1 MKQRLLVL
9 TGELS
14 GDIHCAE
21 IIRHLKSLIPGVQIM
36 GSGGQALEAEG
47 VELLEHI
54 RNLAVIG
61 FTDIFPNILAYYRLY
76 MRIRDLFQ
84 DETRRPCGVV
94 LVDFAGFNLRIA
106 ALARRF
112 NIPVMYIIPPKV
124 WAWNKGRIKKI
135 RRYVDKVVCLF
146 DFEEKIYRDA
156 GVDVTNAGNPN
167 LDRVADFLNTYTRGT
182 LRQRLEATDRLL
194 IGILPGSREKE
205 VRRILPEALQAAKL
219 FQMERDRAVIAVSR
233 APSIAPE
240 LIHRELEHHG
250 CCFPVVENSFELMAD
265 ADFLVVK
272 SGTSTLEAGLM
283 ATPMAVV
290 YKTSW
295 LTYQIGKRII
305 LQDCISL
312 PNIVLGRKVVPE
324 LIQGE
329 FNAAHLH
336 ITLKER
342 TTENSLATMA
352 RTLEEIREHMKTYG
366 FARNAAREII
376 HCFGLKAVDAR

>member
-1 MKQRLLVL
+1 MEQRLLVL
-9 TGELS
+9 TGEHS

-21 IIRHLKSLIPGVQIM
+21 IIRHLKSLIPGVRII

-47 VELLEHI
+47 MELIENI

-61 FTDIFPNILAYYRLY
+61 FTDIFPNILTYYRFY
-76 MRIRDLFQ
+76 KRIREFFQ
-84 DETRRPCGVV
+84 DERQRPAGVV

-106 ALARRF
+106 ALAKRF
-112 NIPVMYIIPPKV
+112 HIPVIYIIPPKV
-124 WAWNKGRIKKI
+124 WAWNQGRLEKI

-156 GVDVTNAGNPN
+156 GVDVTFAGNPN
-167 LDRVADFLNTYTRGT
+167 YDRVTDFLSTYTQGS
-182 LRQRLEATDRLL
+182 LRRRLEADDRLL

-205 VRRILPEALQAAKL
+205 VRRILPEALQAARL
-219 FQMERDRAVIAVSR
+219 FQMERDRAIFVVSR
-233 APSIAPE
+233 ARTISPE
-240 LIHRELEHHG
+240 LIHHELEKHR
-250 CCFPVVENSFELMAD
+250 CKFPVVEDSFELMAD

-283 ATPMAVV
+283 AVPMAVV

-295 LTYQIGKRII
+295 LTYQIGKRVI
-305 LQDCISL
+305 LKDCISL
-312 PNIVLGRKVVPE
+312 PNVVLGRKAVPE

-342 TTENSLATMA
+342 TTENSLASM
-352 RTLEEIREHMKTYG
+352 RSTLERIQDHMHKKG
-366 FARNAAREII
+366 FAQNAAQEIVN
-376 HCFGLKAVDAR
+376 CFGL